1 MGYGE
6 SSRVTFMNYTYEI
19 SNDNDF
25 GMIIIERYKS
35 NVVTETRKWPVTRLL
50 NELNSYDSP
59 SFQRTKKWVENNHP
73 ELLL

>member
-1 MGYGE
+1 
-6 SSRVTFMNYTYEI
+6 MNYKYEI
-19 SNDNDF
+19 GKDSDF
-25 GMIIIERYKS
+25 GMVIIERHRS

>member
-1 MGYGE
+1 
-6 SSRVTFMNYTYEI
+6 MNYKYEI
-19 SNDNDF
+19 GKDSDF
-25 GMIIIERYKS
+25 GMVIIERHRS
-35 NVVTETRKWPVTRLL
+35 NVVTETRKWPITRLL